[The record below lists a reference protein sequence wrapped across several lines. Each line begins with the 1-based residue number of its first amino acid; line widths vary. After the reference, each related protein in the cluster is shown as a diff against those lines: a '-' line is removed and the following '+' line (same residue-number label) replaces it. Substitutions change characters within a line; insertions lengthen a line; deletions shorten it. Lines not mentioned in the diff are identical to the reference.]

1 MTTPYDEEFFALH
14 SGSSRSSAQVVLA
27 PVLECLRPES
37 LVDVGGGIGE
47 WASVAK
53 ELGVAEV
60 LVVDGDYV
68 DQSQLHVNTS
78 EFLPNDLGV
87 SLNLP
92 RRFDLALSL
101 EVAEHLSATRAE
113 SFIRDLSY
121 LTDAVLFSAAVP
133 GQGGT
138 AHVNERWQNYW
149 AGLFSAKGF
158 EVFDVVRSAIWYDDR
173 VSFWYRQNTFLFARG
188 DSAISFAISR
198 DLSCLSTLFTL
209 NLCRK
214 CLDVSQSRCVSE
226 RQPGR
231 SVAHYW
237 VPLTTDWVEPG
248 TARRLHP
255 RFRCHNVPF
264 AAP

>member
-92 RRFDLALSL
+92 RRFDLVLSL

-188 DSAISFAISR
+188 DSADRLR
-198 DLSCLSTLFTL
+198 DL
-209 NLCRK
+209 
-214 CLDVSQSRCVSE
+214 
-226 RQPGR
+226 PR
-231 SVAHYW
+231 SVM
-237 VPLTTDWVEPG
+237 PLDLVHPEFMQEVSRRESEPLRLREA
-248 TARRLHP
+248 ARSFGRALLGSASHRLGRTRYRP
-255 RFRCHNVPF
+255 PPSS
-264 AAP
+264 AL